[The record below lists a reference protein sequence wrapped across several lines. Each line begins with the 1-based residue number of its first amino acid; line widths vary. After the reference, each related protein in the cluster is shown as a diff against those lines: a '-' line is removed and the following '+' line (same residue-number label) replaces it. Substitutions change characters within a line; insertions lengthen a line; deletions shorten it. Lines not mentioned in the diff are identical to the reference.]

1 MAYSQHTIYGGAL
14 VAVIIAACVAGI
26 AVTGGPGEARKER
39 EDRAR
44 QQAVSDTALAL
55 ACYHQAFGEIPED
68 LTLVEN
74 ELARVTS
81 DAHQQDACTQAEIRK
96 DPVTGEDFRLT
107 RQAGVITQICAEFAT
122 GTPSGPYN
130 RYSYSPTRAVI
141 PDLGEPR
148 ETGGERCFDLNLSAK
163 LEF

>member
-1 MAYSQHTIYGGAL
+1 MAYSQHTIYGGGL

-81 DAHQQDACTQAEIRK
+81 DAHQQDACTQADIRK

-107 RQAGVITQICAEFAT
+107 RQAGVVTQICAEFAT

>member
-107 RQAGVITQICAEFAT
+107 RQAGAVTQICAEFAT

-130 RYSYSPTRAVI
+130 RYSYNPTRAVI

>member
-14 VAVIIAACVAGI
+14 VAIIIAACIAGV

-39 EDRAR
+39 EDLAR

-55 ACYHQAFGEIPED
+55 ACYQQAFGEIPED
-68 LTLVEN
+68 LTLIEN

-81 DAHQQDACTQAEIRK
+81 EAHQQDACTQAEIRK
-96 DPVTGEDFRLT
+96 DPVSDEYFKLT
-107 RQAGVITQICAEFAT
+107 RQDGAVTQICAEFAT
-122 GTPSGPYN
+122 VSPSGPYS
-130 RYSYSPTRAVI
+130 RYSYSPSRAVI

-148 ETGGERCFDLNLSAK
+148 EAAGERCFDLNLSAK
-163 LEF
+163 LEY

>member
-1 MAYSQHTIYGGAL
+1 MAYSQHTIYGGGL

-107 RQAGVITQICAEFAT
+107 RQAGVVTQICAEFAT

-130 RYSYSPTRAVI
+130 RYSYNPTRAVI

>member
-1 MAYSQHTIYGGAL
+1 
-14 VAVIIAACVAGI
+14 
-26 AVTGGPGEARKER
+26 
-39 EDRAR
+39 RAR

-107 RQAGVITQICAEFAT
+107 RQAGVVTQICAEFAT

-130 RYSYSPTRAVI
+130 RYSYNPTRAVI

>member
-1 MAYSQHTIYGGAL
+1 MAYSHHTIYGGGL

-107 RQAGVITQICAEFAT
+107 RQAGVVTQICAEFAT